1 MTIVIHFHQSG
12 YRTFKA
18 YYQSYVLVH
27 LRGEFPTLVSYSRF
41 VRLMSRAVIPLIFY
55 LRTRRG
61 QCTGIS
67 FVDSTPIQVCHN
79 RRIQRNKVFVGLAA
93 RGKTSMGW
101 FYGFKLHLVVNE
113 HGEILAFQLT
123 PGNVDDRAARSF
135 RMNHPQTNVGA
146 YTAPFYRG
154 LTDEQCRLIHCASL
168 EILERTGVLLYY
180 QPAIDLLKKA
190 GCFVEENRVR
200 IPAHL
205 VKWALRTAPSRIM
218 MYDRSGK
225 PVMPLG
231 DRISTFGTG
240 SDCLN
245 ILDRGTGE
253 RRKALHQDVVDGIRV
268 ADAMS
273 HIDFIMSM
281 FLPNDMPVAAE
292 VRQMEVMLLYSAKPI
307 CFVTYEWQGTPE
319 AIKMLEVTMEGA
331 DQLRAMPTAILYIN
345 PTSGF
350 RHNKDALRK
359 LMYAA
364 EKHLPC
370 VYWPEVGRGLTCPIT
385 FAGGMACSNA
395 GHLVGLVIAQLVN
408 EGAPVALC
416 TAVPFSLD
424 MNTMVV
430 PYVDPDCK
438 SYGLEMSHYYNLP
451 AFNWGGMS
459 DSKLLDE
466 QAIMEATLSLFAA
479 TLNGGNLIHDVGYME
494 SGLTGSLEL
503 VVICDEII
511 SWLKASMKGLE
522 INEETLAL
530 DVIHE
535 RALSGD
541 FLRARHG
548 APRA

>member
-1 MTIVIHFHQSG
+1 MH
-12 YRTFKA
+12 
-18 YYQSYVLVH
+18 
-27 LRGEFPTLVSYSRF
+27 
-41 VRLMSRAVIPLIFY
+41 
-55 LRTRRG
+55 
-61 QCTGIS
+61 
-67 FVDSTPIQVCHN
+67 
-79 RRIQRNKVFVGLAA
+79 
-93 RGKTSMGW
+93 
-101 FYGFKLHLVVNE
+101 
-113 HGEILAFQLT
+113 
-123 PGNVDDRAARSF
+123 
-135 RMNHPQTNVGA
+135 HPQTNVRA
-146 YTAPFYRG
+146 LTAPFYRG
-154 LTDEQCRLIHCASL
+154 LTDEQCRLIHSASL

-180 QPAIDLLKKA
+180 QPAIELLRKA
-190 GCFVEENRVR
+190 GCYVEENRVR

-205 VKWALRTAPSRIM
+205 AEWALRATPSHIRL
-218 MYDRSGK
+218 YDRFGK
-225 PVMPLG
+225 PALPLG

-245 ILDRGTGE
+245 ILDHRTGE
-253 RRKALHQDVVDGIRV
+253 RRKALLQDVVEGIRV
-268 ADAMS
+268 ADAMP

-281 FLPNDMPVAAE
+281 FLPGDVPVAAD
-292 VRQMEVMLLYSAKPI
+292 VRQMEAMLTYSAKPI

-319 AIKMLEVTMEGA
+319 AIEMLEVAVEGA
-331 DQLRAMPTAILYIN
+331 DQLRARPTAILYLN

-350 RHNKDALRK
+350 RHNEEALRK
-359 LMYAA
+359 LMYVA

-395 GHLVGLVIAQLVN
+395 GHLAGLVIAQLVN
-408 EGAPVALC
+408 EGAPVTLC
-416 TAVPFSLD
+416 TAVPFSID
-424 MNTMVV
+424 MNTMVI

-438 SYGLEMSHYYNLP
+438 AYGLEMSHYYNLP

-511 SWLKASMKGLE
+511 SWLKAFMQGLE
-522 INEETLAL
+522 IDEETLAL

-535 RALSGD
+535 HALSANFMEAEHTLRHVRGGWEPRLVD
-541 FLRARHG
+541 RQNYEGWMASGGTSMRERAR
-548 APRA
+548 AKIDEILSAEPRHILPPDVEKRIRIISERVVAAQTN

>member
-1 MTIVIHFHQSG
+1 MH
-12 YRTFKA
+12 
-18 YYQSYVLVH
+18 
-27 LRGEFPTLVSYSRF
+27 
-41 VRLMSRAVIPLIFY
+41 
-55 LRTRRG
+55 
-61 QCTGIS
+61 
-67 FVDSTPIQVCHN
+67 
-79 RRIQRNKVFVGLAA
+79 
-93 RGKTSMGW
+93 
-101 FYGFKLHLVVNE
+101 
-113 HGEILAFQLT
+113 
-123 PGNVDDRAARSF
+123 
-135 RMNHPQTNVGA
+135 HPQTNVRA
-146 YTAPFYRG
+146 HSTPFYRG
-154 LTDEQCRLIHCASL
+154 LTEEQCRLIHSASL

-190 GCFVEENRVR
+190 GCYVEENRVR

-205 VKWALRTAPSRIM
+205 AEWALRTAPSHIRL
-218 MYDRSGK
+218 YDRFGK
-225 PVMPLG
+225 PALPLG

-245 ILDRGTGE
+245 ILDHRTGE
-253 RRKALHQDVVDGIRV
+253 RRKALLQDVVEGIRV
-268 ADAMS
+268 ADAMP

-281 FLPNDMPVAAE
+281 FLPSDVPVAAD
-292 VRQMEVMLLYSAKPI
+292 VRQMEAMLTYSAKPI

-319 AIKMLEVTMEGA
+319 AIEMLEVVAEGA
-331 DQLRAMPTAILYIN
+331 DQLCARPTAILYIN

-350 RHNKDALRK
+350 RHNKEALRK
-359 LMYAA
+359 LMYVA

-395 GHLVGLVIAQLVN
+395 GHLAGLVIAQLVN

-416 TAVPFSLD
+416 TALPFSLD
-424 MNTMVV
+424 MNTMVI

-438 SYGLEMSHYYNLP
+438 AYALEMSHYYNLP

-459 DSKLLDE
+459 DAKLLDE

-511 SWLKASMKGLE
+511 SWLKAFMQGLE

-535 RALSGD
+535 HALSGG
-541 FLRARHG
+541 FLGTEHTLRHVREGWQPRLVDRQNYDGWRESGATSMRERARAKIGEILGPEPKHILPLEIEQKIKDIAQSATAAQAEKG
-548 APRA
+548 